1 MKKIVTLIVFL
12 GFSIFISGCESI
24 DYDTLFSFT
33 SSQIEAEIPEVINAD
48 FELPVFENIGVTYE
62 LNGKTFIGEYIYE
75 SPFYD
80 QDVTLNYTLVKNNQT
95 RDYSVDVRLLSDDSG
110 YNEYRIYITLPQ
122 PIDAINK
129 ETYMQASVV
138 TGMNKN
144 GLDVIETETD
154 AAQIRGRG
162 NSTWIVYPKKPYRL
176 RFDEDTSIFGM
187 PKANNYVLLAEYAD
201 KSLMRNTIVQKM
213 GSLCDTLAYSLE
225 TRFVELY
232 INNVYNGL
240 YVLTE
245 QVEFQKNKLD
255 IESIAGTA
263 NTGYLMELDMRFFD
277 QMIVPGFDWIVVSGS
292 PYEIKE
298 PKSDDP
304 LYSNIHAQYMFDYIT
319 SVEEA
324 LTNDF
329 GYESLI
335 DVDAWIDFFIIHEL
349 TKNVDVGFSSV
360 YLIKEKDGL
369 LKPGPLWDFD
379 FSLGNADYIDY
390 GPENF
395 YGMKDYK
402 NHLFQLMM
410 NLPEIRLEYRERFN
424 DMFFDELPMIYDM
437 IPVLSESIA
446 TKADRN
452 FEKWDI
458 METYIWPNPYEVMA
472 ESTFLGQVSYVEEY
486 LHLRSDWMYE
496 TMLEYNYEHGIFD

>member
-1 MKKIVTLIVFL
+1 MRKIIVSIILL
-12 GFSIFISGCESI
+12 GIIFFISGCESI
-24 DYDTLFSFT
+24 DYETLFSFT

-48 FELPVFENIGVTYE
+48 FELPVFENIGVSYE
-62 LNGKTFIGEYIYE
+62 LNGKVFTGEYIYE

-122 PIDAINK
+122 PIDAIIK
-129 ETYMQASVV
+129 ETYMQASVIAV
-138 TGMNKN
+138 MNKN
-144 GLDVIETETD
+144 GVDVIDTNTD

-176 RFDEDTSIFGM
+176 RFDENTSIFGM

-201 KSLMRNTIVQKM
+201 RSLMRNTITQKM
-213 GSLCDTLAYSLE
+213 GSLSDVLPYALE
-225 TRFVELY
+225 TRYVELF

-263 NTGYLMELDMRFFD
+263 NTGYLLELDMRFFD
-277 QMIVPGFDWIVVSGS
+277 QMIVPGFDWIIVSNY

-298 PKSDDP
+298 PKSDYP
-304 LYSNIHAQYMFDYIT
+304 LYSNIHAQYMFDYMT

-324 LTNDF
+324 LINDI

-360 YLIKEKDGL
+360 YMIKEKDGL

-379 FSLGNADYIDY
+379 FAMGNADYIDY

-395 YGMKDYK
+395 YGMMDYK
-402 NHLFQLMM
+402 NRLFQLMM
-410 NLPEIRLEYRERFN
+410 NLPEIRTEFRERFN
-424 DMFFDELPMIYDM
+424 DMFFDDLQQVYSMIE
-437 IPVLSESIA
+437 VLSESISD
-446 TKADRN
+446 KADRN
-452 FEKWDI
+452 FEKWDV
-458 METYIWPNPYEVMA
+458 MGTYIWPSPDEVVN
-472 ESTFLGQVSYVEEY
+472 ELTFLGQVSYVEDY

-496 TMLEYNYEHGIFD
+496 TMLEYNYEHGIFN